1 MRAFRDWSFPRVL
14 LVSAAWL
21 FLSLAGWLYFTL
33 RAFWA
38 DVSEGSGGIG
48 AVSVGIS
55 LPMLAVSVV
64 PPILAIVAWVVIT
77 RRLKHA

>member
-1 MRAFRDWSFPRVL
+1 MRAFRDWSFARVL
-14 LVSAAWL
+14 LVSAAWF

-33 RAFWA
+33 RAFSA

-55 LPMLAVSVV
+55 LPMIAVSVV
-64 PPILAIVAWVVIT
+64 PPMIAIVAWVIT